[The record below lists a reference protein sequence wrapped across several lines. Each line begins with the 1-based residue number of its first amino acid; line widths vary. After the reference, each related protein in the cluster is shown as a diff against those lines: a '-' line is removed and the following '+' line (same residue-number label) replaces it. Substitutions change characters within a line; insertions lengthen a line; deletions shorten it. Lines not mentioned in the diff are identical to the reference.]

1 MPPSSLTNLLQAL
14 RDGRFQ
20 RHQILDNSPGAIAVF
35 DRDMRFLVAN
45 RQFVRDTG
53 SCDRRLLGRCLYEV
67 FPEIS
72 GRWKRICSRCLT
84 GDSEQCDE
92 DPFPRA
98 DPSQERMRWFVHPWK
113 EANGEIGGIVLFS
126 QAISEWA
133 ALPEREM
140 HDRSLSQDVLETVPV
155 GISLVDCQFRVIW
168 ANRILEQFLGLSRS
182 ELVGADVRQLV
193 RKHAWQIS
201 GNAGELAVEIFDEA
215 TQDDAQDRIE
225 LHVPASEK
233 TEERWLEMRSQ
244 SIRSGLYAGGRI
256 LQFYENT
263 KRRQAEV
270 ALREERNFVSAVLAT
285 IGALVIVLDRT
296 GKIVRFNRACEVA
309 TGYTFTEVEG
319 RSVWELFLVP
329 EETQR
334 VKKVFDELSAGSF
347 PNRHTNHWVTK
358 QGTLRLIDWSNTS
371 ILDAHG
377 VPQYVIG
384 TGIDITEQRAVE
396 EALIQAQ
403 KMHELGQLTGGVAH
417 DFNNLLTVVIG
428 NLQMLAE
435 RIEEDSLSAK
445 LLRNALK
452 ASSDGAEMIRKLLA
466 FSRQQPLQPTDIDL
480 NRLVLSTTALLPR
493 ALRENIEILVVE
505 GSELWKAM
513 ADPGQVETTLLNLA
527 VNARDAMPHGG
538 KLTIETANVCLDA
551 AYAARHAEITAGDY
565 VMLAVSDTGVGMS
578 AEILARAFDPFFTTK
593 EAGEGSGLGLSMVY
607 GFAMQ
612 SSGHVKIYSEP
623 TIGTTVKLYLPRAMQ
638 SSERPVEPLPKT
650 PLQPARGETIL
661 VVEDDH
667 GVRDLAV
674 TLLTDLGYRVLDAVD
689 GGSALE
695 VMERDESIDLL
706 FLDLVMPGGMSGADV
721 AREAQRRISGIK
733 ILFTTGYTANAVNH
747 QTGLHAGTHLLP
759 KPYTKADLARR
770 LRALLDND

>member
-1 MPPSSLTNLLQAL
+1 M
-14 RDGRFQ
+14 
-20 RHQILDNSPGAIAVF
+20 
-35 DRDMRFLVAN
+35 
-45 RQFVRDTG
+45 
-53 SCDRRLLGRCLYEV
+53 
-67 FPEIS
+67 
-72 GRWKRICSRCLT
+72 
-84 GDSEQCDE
+84 
-92 DPFPRA
+92 
-98 DPSQERMRWFVHPWK
+98 
-113 EANGEIGGIVLFS
+113 
-126 QAISEWA
+126 SEWA
-133 ALPEREM
+133 ALPEREA
-140 HDRSLSQDVLETVPV
+140 HDDSLSRAVLETVPV
-155 GISLVDCQFRVIW
+155 GISLVDGQFRVLW
-168 ANRILEQFLGLSRS
+168 ANQTLEQFLGLSRR

-201 GNAGELAVEIFDEA
+201 GNAGDIAVEIFDEA
-215 TQDDAQDRIE
+215 TQDDAQDRID
-225 LHVPASEK
+225 LHVPASDK
-233 TEERWLEMRSQ
+233 TGERWLEMRSQ
-244 SIRSGLYAGGRI
+244 SIRSDLYAGGRI

-263 KRRQAEV
+263 MRRQAEI
-270 ALREERNFVSAVLAT
+270 ALREERNFVSAVLTT

-319 RSVWELFLVP
+319 RSIWELFLVP

-358 QGTLRLIDWSNTS
+358 QGSLRLIDWSNTS

-435 RIEEDSLSAK
+435 RIEDDLSAK
-445 LLRNALK
+445 LLRSALK

-466 FSRQQPLQPTDIDL
+466 FSRQQPLKPTDIDL
-480 NRLVLSTTALLPR
+480 NSLVSSTTALLPH
-493 ALRENIEILVVE
+493 ALGENIEILVVE
-505 GSELWKAM
+505 GNQLWKAM
-513 ADPGQVETTLLNLA
+513 AEPGQVETTLLNLA

-538 KLTIETANVCLDA
+538 KLTIETANVRLDA
-551 AYAARHAEITAGDY
+551 AYAARHVEITAGDY

-612 SSGHVKIYSEP
+612 SCGHVKIYSEP
-623 TIGTTVKLYLPRAMQ
+623 GIGTTVKLYLPKAIQ
-638 SSERPVEPLPKT
+638 SGERPVESVPNSPV
-650 PLQPARGETIL
+650 QPARGETIL
-661 VVEDDH
+661 VVEDDD

-674 TLLTDLGYRVLDAVD
+674 TLLTDLGYSVLDAVD
-689 GGSALE
+689 GQSALE
-695 VMERDESIDLL
+695 VMERDQSIDLL
-706 FLDLVMPGGMSGADV
+706 FLDLVMPGGLSGADV
-721 AREAQRRISGIK
+721 AREAQRRAPDIK
-733 ILFTTGYTANAVNH
+733 VLFTTGYTAHAVQQRSRLPAH
-747 QTGLHAGTHLLP
+747 TPLLP
-759 KPYTKADLARR
+759 KPYTKADLAQQ
-770 LRALLDND
+770 LRELLDDD